1 MGTHKSSANTSGDR
15 KWKWLARGWLAVG
28 LAVSAILF
36 VRAMPHSPLRG
47 SGQQAKPAAVATTFT
62 SAQGTTASAGVPTGR
77 TETVYVRRLITQPI
91 ETIRVGQRVL
101 GTNPNRDEVEE
112 FEEPDPK
119 TWRTIEV
126 EQIKP
131 SGKKLYATLLR
142 PLEWIEEELDPE
154 ANTIE
159 LDLPELGAE
168 GEAKVLAIGPCPPI
182 APGNGHI
189 VTATFKHEP
198 DGELLTVTVGND
210 EIGCT
215 ANHPFWSED
224 RQEFVAAGQLR
235 EGERVRTRLE
245 EVAAVVAIK
254 PRPPTDWVYNLEV
267 QGEHVYEVGPGGVLV
282 HNGCA
287 QQIGALRR
295 LANRVHSFLDSF
307 AQNRPTT
314 VVLLTRDGRKI
325 VAGGAKKD
333 LTREQ
338 REYVR
343 RLGHIAAKRVGSHA
357 EPTALGRARQVGLD
371 PYILVST
378 RRFCDRCRRYLENA
392 GATIID
398 DFTAIWP

>member
-1 MGTHKSSANTSGDR
+1 MGTHKPIRESSGDR
-15 KWKWLARGWLAVG
+15 KWKWLACGWLAVG

-47 SGQQAKPAAVATTFT
+47 SSQQAKPAAAVTMTATSTQ
-62 SAQGTTASAGVPTGR
+62 SATASVGVPSGR

-131 SGKKLYATLLR
+131 SGKRLYATLLR

-154 ANTIE
+154 TNTID

-182 APGNGHI
+182 ASGPGHL

-224 RQEFVAAGQLR
+224 RQEFVEAGQLR
-235 EGERVRTRLE
+235 QGERVRTRLE
-245 EVAAVVAIK
+245 QVAAVVAIK
-254 PRPPTDWVYNLEV
+254 PRPPTQWVYNLEV
-267 QGEHVYEVGPGGVLV
+267 QGEHVYEVGPRGVLV
-282 HNGCA
+282 HNKCA
-287 QQIGALRR
+287 G
-295 LANRVHSFLDSF
+295 
-307 AQNRPTT
+307 
-314 VVLLTRDGRKI
+314 
-325 VAGGAKKD
+325 
-333 LTREQ
+333 
-338 REYVR
+338 
-343 RLGHIAAKRVGSHA
+343 
-357 EPTALGRARQVGLD
+357 
-371 PYILVST
+371 
-378 RRFCDRCRRYLENA
+378 
-392 GATIID
+392 
-398 DFTAIWP
+398 